1 MILPILNTFVLLLIW
16 MNGMRFRTLYC
27 KQKNRFMTGDIIIFN
42 DFLKRFGI
50 YREFCRELRLAQ
62 PGLSW
67 TKNKEVELPDDC
79 PPKDYITRFFNW
91 NRTRRGPFFWSL
103 MDDVWR
109 EYYSKNL

>member
-1 MILPILNTFVLLLIW
+1 MVCVFELCTVN
-16 MNGMRFRTLYC
+16 
-27 KQKNRFMTGDIIIFN
+27 KKNRFMTGDIIIFN

-62 PGLSW
+62 PDLSW
-67 TKNKEVELPDDC
+67 TKNKEVELLGGC
-79 PPKDYITRFFNW
+79 SPKDYIIHFFNW
-91 NRTRRGPFFWSL
+91 NRARRGPFFWSL